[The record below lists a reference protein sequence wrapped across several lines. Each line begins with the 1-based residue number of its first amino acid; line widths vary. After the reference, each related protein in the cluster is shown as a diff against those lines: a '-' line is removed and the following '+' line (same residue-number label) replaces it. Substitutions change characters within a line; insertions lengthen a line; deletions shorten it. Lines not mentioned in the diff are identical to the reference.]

1 MSEGTEARRYLRRH
15 HSGMLATLSKRL
27 GGYPFGSVVPFVLDH
42 DAQPAIL
49 VSRLAEH
56 TKNMAADPRASLLVH
71 DVAEDVQTG
80 RATDR
85 RRRRRALSRTR
96 QRSPPAT
103 CAISPT
109 RKASS
114 SWAISRS
121 GASRAVFVRHIAGF
135 GAIRSITPQRFA
147 PPENRL
153 ADTEDEIVAHMNAD
167 HGDALRGYCRHATG
181 AEPSSAALIGIDCDG
196 LDVRADGAL
205 VRIEFDAPVTNAGEA
220 RAALAALARRVRGE

>member
-15 HSGMLATLSKRL
+15 HAGMLATLSKRL

-56 TKNMAADPRASLLVH
+56 TKNMTADPRASLLVH
-71 DVAEDVQTG
+71 DAVEDVQTAARLTLVG
-80 RATDR
+80 DAAPIADSATIAARYLRYFPDAQGLLELGDFSFWR
-85 RRRRRALSRTR
+85 L
-96 QRSPPAT
+96 
-103 CAISPT
+103 
-109 RKASS
+109 
-114 SWAISRS
+114 
-121 GASRAVFVRHIAGF
+121 RAVFVRHIAGF

-153 ADTEDEIVAHMNAD
+153 AEAEDEIVAHMNAD
-167 HGDALRGYCRHATG
+167 HGGALRGYCRDATG
-181 AEPSSAALIGIDCDG
+181 AEPSSAALIGVDCDG

-205 VRIEFDAPVTNAGEA
+205 VRIEFDAPVTNAGKA
-220 RAALAALARRVRGE
+220 REALAALARRTRGE